1 MSKVLKSFYSKVL
14 NRVSGY
20 PDTISV
26 NFKELK
32 LKLKLKLE
40 LGLELE
46 LSRVSKFKFTYDPD
60 TFLKK
65 YLTKAQRAQRSRKE
79 FPRTESVNRQ
89 MKDAKNLLFKSQI
102 LFHP

>member
-65 YLTKAQRAQRSRKE
+65 YLTQRHKGHRGAEKKCK
-79 FPRTESVNRQ
+79 PK
-89 MKDAKNLLFKSQI
+89 M
-102 LFHP
+102 